1 MAVVRYGENRI
12 GDLMKYQ
19 DYVIKDGRFVGK
31 FEEMYQDFSDPWHQ
45 SEISHVKD
53 SARVAV
59 INWAER
65 LSNDIAGLRVLELG
79 CGYGHITHQLNE
91 RGIKSI
97 GIDVS
102 ESAITKA
109 RVLHPHSQF
118 EVSKFDNWS
127 LLLDL
132 NADIFIL
139 ADITWYVLPS
149 LTTFLAQ
156 LRTYAKSRSRP
167 TFLFHTLTS
176 YEPGE
181 QQYGAEYF
189 TNLSEMLSFFSLSYL
204 ETGEIRVI
212 SKSEKITTRN
222 YFVAQVPTK

>member
-1 MAVVRYGENRI
+1 M
-12 GDLMKYQ
+12 
-19 DYVIKDGRFVGK
+19 VGN
-31 FEEMYQDFSDPWHQ
+31 FEEMYQDFLDPWHQ
-45 SEISHVKD
+45 SEVAHIKD

-65 LSNDIAGLRVLELG
+65 LSIEIGGLRVLELG

-91 RGIKSI
+91 RGIKAI

-109 RVLHPHSQF
+109 RVLYPHSQF
-118 EVSKFDNWS
+118 EVSKFDNWP
-127 LLLDL
+127 LLLEL
-132 NADIFIL
+132 NADVFIL
-139 ADITWYVLPS
+139 ADITWYVLP
-149 LTTFLAQ
+149 FLSPFLEQ
-156 LRTYAKSRSRP
+156 LRKYAKSRSSS

-181 QQYGAEYF
+181 QQYGTEYF
-189 TNLSEMLSFFSLSYL
+189 TNLSEMLSFFSLTYL

-212 SKSEKITTRN
+212 SENQKITTRN
-222 YFVAQVPTK
+222 YFIAQVPTK